1 MGWIA
6 GRDLDTPRLRGWLTI
21 SPDPG
26 GTRQERGMKKGSVED
41 GRPMSKDVQGKRAIP
56 PKPET
61 TLVLLGVKVLA
72 Q

>member
-1 MGWIA
+1 
-6 GRDLDTPRLRGWLTI
+6 
-21 SPDPG
+21 
-26 GTRQERGMKKGSVED
+26 MKKGSVED